1 MTEGRGRG
9 VKALESG
16 WHGFWRL
23 PWTMSLASGTWA
35 PVTPPGSPLSL
46 VKLSSHPALEN
57 SPKTL
62 SVEGCPT
69 QKRVSLLPG
78 GSRAHWV
85 ICEGIL
91 SPSQG
96 LGSAQIVSSWLFSWS
111 SSSLVTPAGI
121 SITPPRPL
129 LPYLEHWLHAASAPK
144 ASQTLCPALASVL
157 DKTYM
162 LLHYRFFHPWP
173 WIMAVTLSTPTLLVP
188 S

>member
-1 MTEGRGRG
+1 
-9 VKALESG
+9 
-16 WHGFWRL
+16 
-23 PWTMSLASGTWA
+23 MSLASGTWA

-57 SPKTL
+57 SPRAL
-62 SVEGCPT
+62 SAEGCPT

-96 LGSAQIVSSWLFSWS
+96 LGSAQTVSSWLFSWS

-121 SITPPRPL
+121 SIRPPRPL
-129 LPYLEHWLHAASAPK
+129 LPYLERWLQPLPRRPLR
-144 ASQTLCPALASVL
+144 LCPALASVL

-162 LLHYRFFHPWP
+162 LLHYGFFHP
-173 WIMAVTLSTPTLLVP
+173 
-188 S
+188 